1 MRGPHKVT
9 SPNPEDSVQAL
20 EKFGRDLT
28 AEAEAGKL
36 DPVIGRDEEIRR
48 VIQVLSRRTKNNPV
62 LIGDPGVGKTAI
74 VEGLAQRIVAGDVP
88 ESLRDRRVI
97 ALDIGSLLAGSKYRG
112 EFEERLKAVLTEVQ
126 EAEGQIVLFLDE
138 LHTIVGAGAA
148 EGAVDAANLLKP
160 MLARGE
166 LRAVGATTLDEY
178 RKHIEKD
185 AALERRFQPVLVGE
199 PDINDTIAILRGL
212 KERYE
217 VHHGVRIT
225 DSAIVAA
232 ATLSERYIADRFLPD
247 KAIDLIDEAASRLK
261 IEIDSMPTEIDEV
274 ERRIQQLEI
283 EREALKKETRRG
295 LEGAARGARGRARR
309 AARALRRDEGA
320 LAEREGAR
328 STRSRR
334 PRRGSRRPAAR
345 PSGPSA
351 TPTSSGPRS
360 CATARSPSWRRRSPS
375 RRRGSPSCT
384 PAAARC

>member
-1 MRGPHKVT
+1 MSSTLAEALRRAETEMAKRGDEYISTDHLLLALTEGALASALPDRTGLENAIAAVRPQKVT
-9 SPNPEDSVQAL
+9 SPNPEDTAQAL

-28 AEAEAGKL
+28 ADARSGKL

-74 VEGLAQRIVAGDVP
+74 VEGLAQRIVDGDVP

-112 EFEERLKAVLTEVQ
+112 EFEERLKAVLNEVQ

-199 PDINDTIAILRGL
+199 PDMQDTIAILRGL
-212 KERYE
+212 KPRYE
-217 VHHGVRIT
+217 EHHGVRI
-225 DSAIVAA
+225 
-232 ATLSERYIADRFLPD
+232 PGP
-247 KAIDLIDEAASRLK
+247 AIDAAEPL
-261 IEIDSMPTEIDEV
+261 
-274 ERRIQQLEI
+274 
-283 EREALKKETRRG
+283 
-295 LEGAARGARGRARR
+295 ARQYSAY
-309 AARALRRDEGA
+309 
-320 LAEREGAR
+320 
-328 STRSRR
+328 R
-334 PRRGSRRPAAR
+334 PP
-345 PSGPSA
+345 
-351 TPTSSGPRS
+351 
-360 CATARSPSWRRRSPS
+360 
-375 RRRGSPSCT
+375 
-384 PAAARC
+384 